1 MNADLQIFLLMVMR
15 IGAFIVVC
23 PGFSFKGIPNIWKV
37 ALTLGLALPLYP
49 LAPTGYPELSVP
61 FFFWEGLQEVLL
73 GLAIGYVSQL
83 FFSAIE
89 MAGAFADVQAGFSMA
104 QLFDSTI
111 GVNASYLGRVYYWVS
126 LAIYFLTDMHH
137 QMIKTLAYSFEAI
150 PVQTAGMSVQVEG
163 ILTLF
168 TLVFEIALNLAAPLL
183 IVALMTEILLGILS
197 RTVPQINVLI
207 LSMPLK
213 VLVVVTFL
221 LAFLPTLY
229 RDIAEVLPQMIHHTY
244 EFINS
249 LVSI

>member
-1 MNADLQIFLLMVMR
+1 
-15 IGAFIVVC
+15 
-23 PGFSFKGIPNIWKV
+23 
-37 ALTLGLALPLYP
+37 
-49 LAPTGYPELSVP
+49 
-61 FFFWEGLQEVLL
+61 
-73 GLAIGYVSQL
+73 
-83 FFSAIE
+83 
-89 MAGAFADVQAGFSMA
+89 
-104 QLFDSTI
+104 
-111 GVNASYLGRVYYWVS
+111 
-126 LAIYFLTDMHH
+126 
-137 QMIKTLAYSFEAI
+137 MIKTLAYSFEAI

-229 RDIAEVLPQMIHHTY
+229 RDIADVLPQMIHHTY